1 MNRANRFLSID
12 VARGIIMIVMAID
25 HAVSPWVVNYHNP
38 EIVLP
43 GVPDFI
49 AFYQYPDG
57 WRHLTRLL
65 THVCAPGFQ
74 LLAGMGLA
82 ISVFRAR
89 SAHTPQWR
97 ISMDMAIRGLVL
109 IGLEYLVMVPA
120 YGGNPLVNPWAS
132 AFLFLVLC
140 CIGSATLVFSVGRF
154 LPAPLIGFGS
164 FAILL
169 LAPLYAPDAV
179 VPASGQSYLINIWT
193 NIALPA
199 SKDSTWWSV
208 MYPILPWVGC
218 FGIGWCLGTLRA
230 RSADAAPAGESRTS
244 VNLLT
249 AVGLAFVFLG
259 ILLRWQTGQF
269 GDRLGGSF
277 PPWEAEFWTFSK
289 YPPSPAFTF
298 IFMGIDILLVGLLR
312 PVDFV
317 TKPSILW
324 QVPNVFGRV
333 ALFFFIVHFWLY
345 GLTFYFF
352 IGPERFAQASANG
365 TLQELQFPLIVG
377 YGVWAAGLIVLW
389 PVCYGYDRLRQR
401 YRTVLRYF

>member
-1 MNRANRFLSID
+1 MNKRNRFLSID

-25 HAVSPWVVNYHNP
+25 HAVGPWVVNYHNP

-49 AFYQYPDG
+49 AFSQYPDG

-89 SAHTPQWR
+89 SAHTSQWR
-97 ISMDMAIRGLVL
+97 ISTDMAIRGLVL
-109 IGLEYLVMVPA
+109 IGLEYLVMAPA
-120 YGGNPLVNPWAS
+120 YGGSPLVNPWAS

-154 LPAPLIGFGS
+154 LPLPLIGLAS

-179 VPASGQSYLINIWT
+179 VPASGSSYLINIWT
-193 NIALPA
+193 NIALPIDGGSA
-199 SKDSTWWSV
+199 WWNV

-230 RSADAAPAGESRTS
+230 RSSGAATGESKTS
-244 VNLLT
+244 VNLSS
-249 AVGLAFVFLG
+249 VIGLAFVLLG
-259 ILLRWQTGQF
+259 ILLRWQGGQF
-269 GDRLGGSF
+269 GDRLGGSS

-312 PVDFV
+312 PLDFDA
-317 TKPSILW
+317 KPSALW

-345 GLTFYFF
+345 PAALFLFV
-352 IGPERFAQASANG
+352 GPERIAQANANG
-365 TLQELQFPLIVG
+365 TMRELQFPLIVG